1 MTAREGRLDGVRRAL
16 REEGG
21 APLVT
26 VTGPLGSAEWAW
38 VLVRLPA
45 HELRAAVPRL
55 PPGQLPEIVAEL
67 PPRTAAELV
76 DRLPPPEG
84 AALLRALDPDDAV
97 DLLAH
102 LNAGA
107 AQTLLGLLPAEAA
120 ARLRQLL
127 TYPPDTAGGRMTPQ
141 FVALPP
147 DLNAD
152 QAIGAIRRA
161 AHGAETVYSVFVVD
175 GAGAFLGILSLRELV
190 LAPPGTPVLELLV
203 PDPVCVRVDA
213 DQEEAARLLIGRNLL
228 ALPVLD
234 ARGRLV
240 GILTEDDVADV
251 LEEEATEDIER
262 LGGSQPL
269 EMPYRRAGAA
279 LLLRKR
285 LPWLLALFVAE
296 AYTGNVMRY
305 FEDTLEQV
313 VALAFFIPL
322 LLGTGGNVGSQITT
336 TLVRAMAVDDLG
348 LRDLR
353 WILGKEF
360 AVGALIGVVMAVIAF
375 GRAWLLGVGMDVGT
389 VVALAIAAI
398 TIWASVVAA
407 ALPLA
412 LRKFRFDPT
421 VVSAPFITTLV
432 DGTGLVIYFL
442 IARSILGL

>member
-1 MTAREGRLDGVRRAL
+1 MTALEGQLDEVRRAL
-16 REEGG
+16 REEGT
-21 APLVT
+21 APLDT
-26 VTGPLGSAEWAW
+26 VTGPLGAAEWAW
-38 VLVRLPA
+38 VLVRLPS
-45 HELRAAVPRL
+45 HELREAALRL
-55 PPGQLPEIVAEL
+55 PTALLPEIVAEV
-67 PPRTAAELV
+67 PPRTAAELAEQ
-76 DRLPPPEG
+76 LPPPQG

-102 LNAGA
+102 LRAGA
-107 AQTLLGLLPAEAA
+107 AQELLGRLPAEQG

-141 FVALPP
+141 FVAVQPHLS
-147 DLNAD
+147 AD
-152 QAIGAIRRA
+152 QAIGAIRQA
-161 AHGAETVYSVFVVD
+161 AREAETVYSVYVVD
-175 GAGAFLGILSLRELV
+175 GGGAFLGILSLRDLV
-190 LAPPGTPVLELLV
+190 LAPPETPVRGLMT
-203 PDPVCVRVDA
+203 PHPVSVQVDT
-213 DQEEAARLLIGRNLL
+213 DQEVAARLLVRLDLL

-234 ARGRLV
+234 AQGHLV

-251 LEEEATEDIER
+251 LEEEATEDFER

-269 EMPYRRAGAA
+269 EMPYRRAGAT
-279 LLLRKR
+279 LLFRKR

-360 AVGALIGVVMAVIAF
+360 AVGLLIGVVMAVIAF
-375 GRAWLLGVGMDVGT
+375 GRAWMLGVGMDVGT

-398 TIWASVVAA
+398 TIWSSVVAA

-412 LRKFRFDPT
+412 LRRLRFDPT

-442 IARSILGL
+442 IARSVLGL

>member
-1 MTAREGRLDGVRRAL
+1 M
-16 REEGG
+16 
-21 APLVT
+21 
-26 VTGPLGSAEWAW
+26 
-38 VLVRLPA
+38 
-45 HELRAAVPRL
+45 
-55 PPGQLPEIVAEL
+55 
-67 PPRTAAELV
+67 
-76 DRLPPPEG
+76 
-84 AALLRALDPDDAV
+84 
-97 DLLAH
+97 
-102 LNAGA
+102 
-107 AQTLLGLLPAEAA
+107 
-120 ARLRQLL
+120 
-127 TYPPDTAGGRMTPQ
+127 
-141 FVALPP
+141 
-147 DLNAD
+147 
-152 QAIGAIRRA
+152 
-161 AHGAETVYSVFVVD
+161 YSVYVVD
-175 GAGAFLGILSLRELV
+175 GGGAFLGILSLRDLV
-190 LAPPGTPVLELLV
+190 LAPPETPVRGLMT
-203 PDPVCVRVDA
+203 PHPVSVQVDT
-213 DQEEAARLLIGRNLL
+213 DQEVAARLLVRLDLL

-234 ARGRLV
+234 AQGHLV

-251 LEEEATEDIER
+251 LEEEATEDFER

-269 EMPYRRAGAA
+269 EMPYRRAGAT
-279 LLLRKR
+279 LLFRKR

-360 AVGALIGVVMAVIAF
+360 AVGLLIGVVMAVIAF
-375 GRAWLLGVGMDVGT
+375 GRAWILGVGMDVGT

-398 TIWASVVAA
+398 TIWSSVVAA

-412 LRKFRFDPT
+412 LRRLRFDPT

-442 IARSILGL
+442 IARSVLGL

>member
-1 MTAREGRLDGVRRAL
+1 M
-16 REEGG
+16 
-21 APLVT
+21 
-26 VTGPLGSAEWAW
+26 
-38 VLVRLPA
+38 
-45 HELRAAVPRL
+45 
-55 PPGQLPEIVAEL
+55 Q
-67 PPRTAAELV
+67 V
-76 DRLPPPEG
+76 D
-84 AALLRALDPDDAV
+84 
-97 DLLAH
+97 
-102 LNAGA
+102 
-107 AQTLLGLLPAEAA
+107 T
-120 ARLRQLL
+120 
-127 TYPPDTAGGRMTPQ
+127 
-141 FVALPP
+141 
-147 DLNAD
+147 
-152 QAIGAIRRA
+152 
-161 AHGAETVYSVFVVD
+161 
-175 GAGAFLGILSLRELV
+175 
-190 LAPPGTPVLELLV
+190 
-203 PDPVCVRVDA
+203 
-213 DQEEAARLLIGRNLL
+213 DQEVAARLLVRLDLL

-234 ARGRLV
+234 AQGHLV

-251 LEEEATEDIER
+251 LEEEATEDFER

-269 EMPYRRAGAA
+269 EMPYRRAGAT
-279 LLLRKR
+279 LLFRKR

-360 AVGALIGVVMAVIAF
+360 AVGLLIGVVMAVIAF
-375 GRAWLLGVGMDVGT
+375 GRAWMLGVGMDVGT

-398 TIWASVVAA
+398 TIWSSVVAA

-412 LRKFRFDPT
+412 LRRLRFDPT

-442 IARSILGL
+442 IARSVLGL